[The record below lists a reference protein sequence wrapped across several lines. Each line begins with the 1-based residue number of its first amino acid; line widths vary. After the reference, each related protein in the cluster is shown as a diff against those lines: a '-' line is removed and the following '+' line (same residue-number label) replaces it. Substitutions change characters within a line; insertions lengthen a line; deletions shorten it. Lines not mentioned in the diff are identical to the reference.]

1 MKKMRV
7 KHLSF
12 LPVIIISFLTFKLI
26 TESDIT
32 FSGIFSLIYSCFA
45 YFIWG
50 GVIAYLFN
58 PLVVFFDKLIASKK
72 DSWSIKKAKRIFVI
86 SFLYLSFFGLFALF
100 IVGIIPTISDGIEEI
115 TNKIPSYVLYIRNF
129 SDKVAE
135 RTAFLPLNELLE
147 KALSMLYDFLSD
159 INLSDIYGY
168 ISSVLGGSALA
179 LVRLFFGFSISVYF
193 LYSKENILS
202 EAKKLLYALFSRSAS
217 LKISKALM
225 SINEIFSDF
234 LGGKLIESLIMF
246 LLGAVVL
253 WWLNI
258 PLSAFISLII
268 AVTNII
274 PYFGP
279 YIGAVPSILITLMF
293 SPVKALWVLIYAV
306 GIQLIDNF
314 IIGPKVMSGHVGISP
329 LLVILGVTVGGEL
342 FGIIGMFIGV
352 PVVAAFKRVVY
363 DSFIERRAE
372 KEL

>member
-12 LPVIIISFLTFKLI
+12 LPVIIISFLIFKLI
-26 TESDIT
+26 TESDIS
-32 FSGIFSLIYSCFA
+32 FSGIFSLLYSCFA

-58 PLVVFFDKLIASKK
+58 PLVTFFDKLIVSKK
-72 DSWSIKKAKRIFVI
+72 DSHRIKKAKRIFVI
-86 SFLYLSFFGLFALF
+86 SFLYLSFFGLFTLF

-129 SDKVAE
+129 SDKIAE

-147 KALSMLYDFLSD
+147 KALSMLYDFLSE
-159 INLSDIYGY
+159 INLLDIYGY
-168 ISSVLGGSALA
+168 TSSVLGGSALA
-179 LVRLFFGFSISVYF
+179 VVRLFFGFSISVYF

-202 EAKKLLYALFSRSAS
+202 EAKKLLHALFSQRTA

-306 GIQLIDNF
+306 SIQLIDNF

-342 FGIIGMFIGV
+342 FGILGMFIGV
-352 PVVAAFKRVVY
+352 PVVAAIKRVVY
-363 DSFIERRAE
+363 DSFIERRTTN
-372 KEL
+372 